1 MTYEIT
7 NLETIY
13 EGWGKF
19 MIASVPMPDGRTMR
33 LQIEDH
39 GAAVAVLPMIPC
51 VERRSW

>member
-7 NLETIY
+7 DLETIY

-19 MIASVPMPDGRTMR
+19 MIASVRMPDGRTMR

-39 GAAVAVLPMIPC
+39 GAAVGVLPYDP
-51 VERRSW
+51 VRKRRSW